1 MTNKNDFTIPERLYY
16 PISEAA
22 KKLNCSISDVIHMGA
37 TGVLNFSIYLPAWQ
51 ESEKDRFN
59 VFTFSIDESEKQGS
73 LRGKG
78 WSISGIYHE
87 KIDGEKDRIV
97 SFARSLNGFFSLS
110 AQNLIELEFDV
121 GAPLF
126 KVNSLK
132 VRTNETEV
140 DEILIHSFYGVMLP
154 VKNLCI
160 MASDMDDINT
170 RKGELPESD
179 ADSAPKR
186 VNTNKQAKM
195 IKALIEILYGKGAS
209 ERARSLLN
217 TERDN
222 GEMLADFDAAGIRPP
237 VSGKVLAEW
246 IKEVDLEYV
255 DKSTVK

>member
-22 KKLNCSISDVIHMGA
+22 KKLNCSVSDVIHMGA
-37 TGVLNFSIYLPAWQ
+37 TGVVDFSIYISFWR
-51 ESEKDRFN
+51 ETEKERFN
-59 VFTFSIDESEKQGS
+59 IFTFDMDESDIHNS

-78 WSISGIYHE
+78 WSVSGIYPE
-87 KIDGEKDRIV
+87 KVEGKEDRKVFFIK
-97 SFARSLNGFFSLS
+97 SLNGFFKLLPS
-110 AQNLIELEFDV
+110 NLIDLEFDKD
-121 GAPLF
+121 LITF

-132 VRTNETEV
+132 VSSEETDFDEV
-140 DEILIHSFYGVMLP
+140 LIHSFYGVQLP

-160 MASDMDDINT
+160 MAPDMSAISS

-195 IKALIEILYGKGAS
+195 IKALIEIQYGKGAS
-209 ERARSLLN
+209 EKARSLLN